1 MRALGWEPA
10 VAPLLKVEPLPF
22 DPAVGD
28 NAAALAFTS
37 ANGVRAWT
45 AGGGRTD
52 LPALAVGRGT
62 AEAARGAGFAAV
74 RSADGDGAAL
84 AAMISRD
91 PPDGS
96 VLHPA
101 AEEPAMELAAV
112 LGAAGVPAFSV
123 AAYRTAETGAEAP
136 AGVGL
141 ALLHSPRAARAY
153 ARLDGPPAAL
163 CLSEA
168 VAAPLREAGLAVA
181 GVADCPSEEALLKL
195 LAG

>member
-1 MRALGWEPA
+1 MRALKLEPV
-10 VAPLLKVEPLPF
+10 VAPLLQVELLPF

-37 ANGVRAWT
+37 ANGVRAWVE
-45 AGGGRTD
+45 GGGRTD
-52 LPALAVGRGT
+52 RPALAVGRGT
-62 AEAARGAGFAAV
+62 AEAAKAAGFADV
-74 RSADGDGAAL
+74 RSAEGDGAAL

-91 PPDGS
+91 RPVGT

-101 AEEPAMELAAV
+101 AEEPAFELAAS

-123 AAYRTAETGAEAP
+123 PVYRTVETGVAAP
-136 AGVGL
+136 PADV

-153 ARLDGPPAAL
+153 ARLADGPAAL

-168 VAAPLREAGLAVA
+168 VAAPLRAAGRRVA

-195 LAG
+195 LSA